1 MKKRNIVV
9 LLAIFS
15 LGLFACAEKEPETP
29 TDPDDHGGEVTPP
42 DDGGE
47 VTPPDDGGNTPQT
60 VYHTVTFSVHGQV
73 VQTSQVEH
81 GKEAIYEGDMPTK
94 DPDGEAFKY
103 VFQGWDKSRLNITED
118 TQFNAVFLPY
128 THETVIDDFENYDV
142 SAEIIDAGWE
152 AQAYEGNKWVKAS
165 NITVSLGQ
173 KSDEG
178 NKSLRFDSVGNG
190 YGYKF
195 VKFINK
201 DSYKFAANCIK
212 FRLMAPMF
220 ETLKVLVVVDVDI
233 GGTLTE
239 IPFTYT
245 IGQLKSGEYTEYVI
259 PFIAPDWHAWQ
270 NLESIAE
277 LATWANMH
285 PDALPRFLK
294 RIEFYLE
301 GNDGVGGKKFIS
313 FLDSVRFVTLDDP
326 AYSEVETMGSY
337 SVFTG
342 KTANGNN
349 VKFVNNG
356 DGTGTM
362 TILDT
367 ATPTVVEGQL
377 NTNNKN
383 FVFVSSDSGQTYQY
397 LGKQINGGQSV
408 KYSTSRGTLVNT
420 LGELNFTA
428 VQTVDNYEQ
437 YTEDGVAYYEGNKNK
452 NNRSGCRGAYY
463 SEYYKGS
470 GSSEW
475 GGDKWHILEGEGDQ
489 LRLVNDPTFAHSG
502 NNCLRLKAAK
512 DNALRYMQWG
522 LFDGSSENNNFRG
535 ATLSFWAKTSGR
547 VPAFTVSAYAQT
559 APRNATKDKYVKS
572 IQVKSDAEISEW
584 THYEIELQPVYVYY
598 GFLVFMDHNDIA
610 DAALFI
616 DDVEIYTGNP
626 YATYHA

>member
-9 LLAIFS
+9 LLAILS

-60 VYHTVTFSVHGQV
+60 VYHTVTFNVNGQV

-81 GKEAIYEGDMPTK
+81 GTAAVYEGGLPTK
-94 DPDGEAFKY
+94 DPDSAAFKY
-103 VFQGWDKSRLNITED
+103 VFKGWDKDWFNITQD
-118 TQFNAVFLPY
+118 TELNAVFVPY
-128 THETVIDDFENYDV
+128 SRELVIDDFENYEVTADLLD
-142 SAEIIDAGWE
+142 ERWE
-152 AQAYEGNKWVKAS
+152 SQKYEGGKWVTGG
-165 NITVSLGQ
+165 NVTVSLGQ
-173 KSDEG
+173 KSVEG
-178 NKSLRFDSVGNG
+178 NRSLRFDSYGNG
-190 YGYKF
+190 MGYKF
-195 VKFINK
+195 VKHMNVGKYNI
-201 DSYKFAANCIK
+201 AANCLK
-212 FRLMAPMF
+212 FRLMAPTF
-220 ETLKVLVVVDVDI
+220 ETLKVLVVVDCNVE
-233 GGTLTE
+233 GNVME

-245 IGQLKSGEYTEYVI
+245 VGQLKTGEYVEYVI
-259 PFIAPDWHAWQ
+259 PFMSPDWHAWQ
-270 NLESIAE
+270 NLQSIAE

-285 PDALPRFLK
+285 PDAVPCFLK

-301 GNDGVGGKKFIS
+301 GNDGIGGQKYLA

-326 AYSEVETMGSY
+326 AYSEEETMGSY

-342 KTANGNN
+342 KTTNGNN

-367 ATPTVVEGQL
+367 ATPIVVEGQL

-383 FVFVSSDSGQTYQY
+383 FVFISSDNGNTYQY
-397 LGKQINGGQSV
+397 LGKQINGGQSI
-408 KYSTSRGTLVNT
+408 KYSTSRGTLVDT
-420 LGELNFTA
+420 IGEVDFTA
-428 VQTVDNYEQ
+428 LQVLDNFEQ
-437 YTEDGVAYYEGNKNK
+437 YTEDGVAYYEGNKDK

-463 SEYYKGS
+463 AEYYKGS

-475 GGDKWHILEGEGDQ
+475 GGDKWHILEGDGDQ
-489 LRLVNDPTFAHSG
+489 LRLVNDPTIAHSG
-502 NNCLRLKAAK
+502 DKCVRMKAAK
-512 DNALRYMQWG
+512 DNAIRYMQWG
-522 LFDGSSENNNFRG
+522 LFDGSSELNNYRG
-535 ATLSFWAKTSGR
+535 KTLSFWAKTSGHI
-547 VPAFTVSAYAQT
+547 PSFTVSAYAQT
-559 APRNATKDKYVKS
+559 TPRNATKDQYVKKLE
-572 IQVKSDAEISEW
+572 VKFTAEISEW